1 MPQNALE
8 LQLREL
14 RDQMLKANREIE
26 ELKKQLDATAKEKD
40 DLLKEKNNLQGQ
52 VDYLKKK
59 LFGTSSEKRSKQIE
73 GQLCLLFN
81 EAEVLYDIEEGL
93 PVEEEAS
100 EAPAP
105 DDTSETTPRK
115 PRKKRKTLAEILEGR
130 PYEKRYV
137 DLPEDQ
143 KVCPNCGTPYSRVGE
158 EYLRT
163 EYNIIPARIEI
174 IKWYSVTYRCRNCSG
189 NGTVPE
195 LIKSRD
201 GHFRMLH
208 GMASASTI
216 AWAAYQKFCQGVPL
230 YRQEKDWEQMGV
242 DVGRATLC
250 NWLIKNAEEF
260 FTPMFDYFH
269 RELLKRSFIMA
280 DETPFQV
287 LNEKDKKPQS
297 KSYMW
302 VYRSG
307 EDEGAPIVLYRYC
320 KTRAGANAAEFL
332 KGYSGYLMTDGYS
345 GYNVVPDVTR
355 TACWAHVR
363 RYMIE
368 AIPAGKE
375 YDYSVPAVQGTAY
388 INKLFTIERD
398 IHSLKMSPEE
408 IKEKRLQ
415 KEKPVLEGLWS
426 WLEKQNPEKGT
437 RFDKAV
443 KYIRNR
449 KDLLENYLLDGRC
462 SFSNNASERAV
473 KQVVIGRKN
482 WLFAVVPSGAQASAL
497 IYTMVE
503 MARANGV
510 NIYQYLTYLFEKCPT
525 DQMSDEELE
534 KLAPWNPEVKRITE
548 ERSKKFRTA

>member
-1 MPQNALE
+1 MSRDALE

-14 RDQMLKANREIE
+14 RDQILTANREIE
-26 ELKKQLDATAKEKD
+26 ELKKQLDETAKENA
-40 DLLKEKNNLQGQ
+40 DLLKEKNNLQEQ

-73 GQLCLLFN
+73 GQLSFLFN
-81 EAEVLYDIEEGL
+81 EAEVLYDIVEAQHN
-93 PVEEEAS
+93 EEEP
-100 EAPAP
+100 EKAP
-105 DDTSETTPRK
+105 DNTSETNPRK
-115 PRKKRKTLAEILEGR
+115 PRKKRKTLEELLEGR

-143 KVCPNCGTPYSRVGE
+143 KVCPECGTPYSRVGE

-163 EYNIIPARIEI
+163 EYNVIPPRIEI
-174 IKWYSVTYRCRNCSG
+174 IKWYSITYRCRNCSG

-201 GHFRMLH
+201 GHFHMLH
-208 GMASASTI
+208 GMASASTV

-230 YRQEKDWEQMGV
+230 YRQEKDWEQMGI
-242 DVGRATLC
+242 DIGRATLS

-260 FTPMFDYFH
+260 FTPMFEYF
-269 RELLKRSFIMA
+269 RKKLLERSFAMA

-302 VYRSG
+302 VFRSG
-307 EDEGAPIVLYRYC
+307 EDEGPPIILYRYY

-332 KGYSGYLMTDGYS
+332 EGYKGYLMTDGYS

-368 AIPAGKE
+368 AIPAGRE

-398 IHSLKMSPEE
+398 IHSCGLSPEKL
-408 IKEKRLQ
+408 KEMRLQ

-426 WLEKQNPEKGT
+426 WLEKQEPEKGS

-510 NIYQYLTYLFEKCPT
+510 NIYQYLTYLLEKCPT
-525 DQMSDEELE
+525 GQMTDEELE
-534 KLAPWNPEVKRITE
+534 KLAPWDPEVKRITE
-548 ERSKKFRTA
+548 ERSKKFQTA